1 MEDGKVNKALKLLES
16 SNKGVILPLIEKT
29 FEVLLEKQPKA
40 SSDILIEEEVQN
52 VHPVIY
58 DSIDSE
64 MVRDAIEKTRGSA
77 GPLGLDTDGWRGILV
92 SGNFDSS
99 GVDLRKTI
107 ADMTKRLCQ
116 DNTVKHLEAC
126 LTSRLVPLDKQPG
139 SRPTGIGEILRR
151 IIEKIVM
158 KLLKRVVLK
167 ATGSLQL
174 CAGQNEADSEAVI
187 HAVYEIFNKESTEA
201 VLMVDTSNAF
211 NAINREVFLR
221 STKRLYPSISAC
233 NNNCYL

>member
-1 MEDGKVNKALKLLES
+1 
-16 SNKGVILPLIEKT
+16 
-29 FEVLLEKQPKA
+29 
-40 SSDILIEEEVQN
+40 
-52 VHPVIY
+52 
-58 DSIDSE
+58 
-64 MVRDAIEKTRGSA
+64 
-77 GPLGLDTDGWRGILV
+77 
-92 SGNFDSS
+92 
-99 GVDLRKTI
+99 
-107 ADMTKRLCQ
+107 MTKRLCQ

-174 CAGQNEADSEAVI
+174 CAGQNEADSE
-187 HAVYEIFNKESTEA
+187 ESTEA